1 MMASGDRDR
10 AWFGDDPDR
19 ARFWQRWDRAMQ
31 TFGLSLVLL
40 GALGLAVEAFGA
52 ELPVRIP
59 LVASGIVLV
68 LGLLVLTTGRR
79 NEDES

>member
-10 AWFGDDPDR
+10 AWFGDDPDC

-31 TFGLSLVLL
+31 VVGLIFVLL

-52 ELPVRIP
+52 DLPVRIP
-59 LVASGIVLV
+59 SVVSGIVLV
-68 LGLLVLTTGRR
+68 LGLLVLTTSWR
-79 NEDES
+79 NENEP